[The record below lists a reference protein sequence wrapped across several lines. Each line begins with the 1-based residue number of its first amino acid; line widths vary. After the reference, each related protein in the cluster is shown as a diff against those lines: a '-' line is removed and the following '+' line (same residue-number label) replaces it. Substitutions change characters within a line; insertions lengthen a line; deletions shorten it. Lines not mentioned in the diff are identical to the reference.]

1 MLSIYVKQSN
11 SVTKLSALNLCGS
24 LTLIYKSSTMLRGDE
39 IIGKQYAGMSVIAS
53 MLAVAGTP
61 YLQTYSV
68 ITQNV
73 SNEGSVV
80 IEARGTNYVV
90 GHALEVAYIVLPR
103 TL

>member
-1 MLSIYVKQSN
+1 MSIYVKQSN
-11 SVTKLSALNLCGS
+11 SVAKVSPLNLCGS
-24 LTLIYKSSTMLRGDE
+24 MTLIYKSNTILRGDVN
-39 IIGKQYAGMSVIAS
+39 IGKQYAGMSVIAS
-53 MLAVAGTP
+53 MLAIAGTP

-90 GHALEVAYIVLPR
+90 GHVLEVAYIVSPR